1 MSDRTLFRIF
11 AHMCTHKHT
20 HNNEP
25 SVLRKSLKVIEMY
38 ACIQTGSLPF
48 LFRNN
53 IQYNAFLRIFLD
65 GADICCSIA
74 TFLLAQKFP
83 YDTKI

>member
-38 ACIQTGSLPF
+38 ACVYKQGHCRFYSGK
-48 LFRNN
+48 ND
-53 IQYNAFLRIFLD
+53 AFLRIFLD
-65 GADICCSIA
+65 GADICCLIA
-74 TFLLAQKFP
+74 TCFLAQKLS
-83 YDTKI
+83 YNIKI